1 MTVIVSLDRVIKM
14 TPFNEGDFILIE
26 YTARVKET
34 GNIIDTTNEDI
45 AKKEGIYESNR
56 VYGPTLVVLGKGW
69 VIKGLEEELA
79 KMNEGEE
86 REIVIPPTKAY
97 GERDPSKIKVFSIR
111 EFRRRN
117 IEVRVGDVI
126 DFGGTTGVVKSIT
139 GGRVVVDFNHPLAG
153 KTLVYKVK
161 IVKKLEALEEK
172 LRALVAKHFNIKID
186 DVVLEYNPGERKVVV
201 NVPTRIMTRKDIQYA
216 KIALV
221 SNIFEYFKD
230 DIEKIVLQEVFERK
244 RPSEET
250 KASGAEKEVSK
261 ETSAGKEQE

>member
-1 MTVIVSLDRVIKM
+1 M

-26 YTARVKET
+26 YTAKVKET
-34 GNIIDTTNEDI
+34 GNIIDTTNEDV

-56 VYGPTLVVLGKGW
+56 IYGPTLVVLGKGW

-86 REIVIPPTKAY
+86 KEIVIPPAKAY

-161 IVKKLEALEEK
+161 IVKKLESLEDK
-172 LRALVAKHFNIKID
+172 LKALVAKHLNIKID
-186 DVVLEYNPGERKVVV
+186 DVLLEYDPEEKKVVI
-201 NVPTRIMTRKDIQYA
+201 NVPTKIMTRKDIQYA

-230 DIEKIVLQEVFERK
+230 DVEKIILQEVFERK
-244 RPSEET
+244 HPTKET
-250 KASGAEKEVSK
+250 KTAEAEKEPSK
-261 ETSAGKEQE
+261 ETSAEKEHK